1 MRCPGLRRPPGKRK
15 DINESGFCYGRPR
28 SKRGRGRTTSPNPVP
43 RSGKNVLLVDDER
56 DILDSLQDLLES
68 SLPDLHCKLASSGAE
83 ALAILKAP
91 DAGIDLILSDYKMPG
106 MNGLQFLEQAR
117 AVAPQTP
124 RLLMTA
130 FPDLEVAIEAIN
142 EARVE
147 VFLTKPLDPDK
158 VIDVVRDAL
167 QAKAVGRWLK

>member
-1 MRCPGLRRPPGKRK
+1 MMSTTPAA
-15 DINESGFCYGRPR
+15 
-28 SKRGRGRTTSPNPVP
+28 RGVKT
-43 RSGKNVLLVDDER
+43 VLLVDDER

-68 SLPDLHCKLASSGAE
+68 SLTGVKCRLASSGQE
-83 ALAILKAP
+83 ALQLLKDNP
-91 DAGIDLILSDYKMPG
+91 GGIDLILSDYKMPG

-117 AVAPQTP
+117 AAAPQTP

-147 VFLTKPLDPDK
+147 VFLTTPLDPDK
-158 VIDVVRDAL
+158 VIDVLLDPL
-167 QAKAVGRWLK
+167 QAQAMGRWLQ